1 MTEEQIVYIIDDDAD
16 VREGFGLLMET
27 VGQPYKAY
35 ESAMAFLEDYRV
47 DMRGCLVLDIRMP
60 RMSGLELQQRLIEAG
75 SLLPIIFIT
84 GHGDVPLAVEAMR
97 CGALDFI
104 RKPFREQNLL
114 DRVNEALDIEDGKRK
129 YLTDKQELQQSFDS
143 LSDREREVLEL
154 VAQGKMNKVVA
165 SDLGISERTVEVHRS
180 HMMQKLG
187 VQTLAQLVRLKIEM
201 EILSEVRTGH
211 DQ

>member
-1 MTEEQIVYIIDDDAD
+1 MTEEQIVYIVDDDAG

-47 DMRGCLVLDIRMP
+47 DMQGCLVLDIRMP
-60 RMSGLELQQRLIEAG
+60 RMSGLELQQRLIETG

-129 YLTDKQELQQSFDS
+129 HLTDKKELLRRFY
-143 LSDREREVLEL
+143 LRPR
-154 VAQGKMNKVVA
+154 VVA
-165 SDLGISERTVEVHRS
+165 NYCGR
-180 HMMQKLG
+180 
-187 VQTLAQLVRLKIEM
+187 LVRNPSLAVGLWGGFRALLRSI
-201 EILSEVRTGH
+201 
-211 DQ
+211 

>member
-1 MTEEQIVYIIDDDAD
+1 MTTKQIVYIVDDDID
-16 VREGFGLLMET
+16 VRESFGILMET
-27 VGQPYKAY
+27 VGQPYIAY
-35 ESAMAFLEDYRV
+35 DSAVAFLEDFHS

-97 CGALDFI
+97 RGALDFI
-104 RKPFREQNLL
+104 RKPFGEQNLL
-114 DRVNEALDIEDGKRK
+114 DRVNEALDIEDGKRRH
-129 YLTDKQELQQSFDS
+129 LTDKQELMRRFES
-143 LSDREREVLEL
+143 LSERELEVLEL

-165 SDLGISERTVEVHRS
+165 SDLGISERTVEAHRS

-187 VQTLAQLVRLKIEM
+187 IQTLAQLVRLKIDAENIANL
-201 EILSEVRTGH
+201 E
-211 DQ
+211 